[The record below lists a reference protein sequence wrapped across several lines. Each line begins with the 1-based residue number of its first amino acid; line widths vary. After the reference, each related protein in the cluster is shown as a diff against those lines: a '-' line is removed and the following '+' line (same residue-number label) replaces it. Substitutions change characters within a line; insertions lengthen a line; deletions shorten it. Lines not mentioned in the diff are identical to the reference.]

1 VTLSFGTTAS
11 DHSTTVQQSMHQ
23 AYAQLLVCLRAQ
35 VVSCK
40 PGSTEAHQLLFNVA
54 YNYVELCH
62 IHGTEKQA
70 DFHYDSGNNEPKRGF
85 GHLAYLTP
93 DVYAACAK
101 LEELG
106 ATFKKKPGT

>member
-1 VTLSFGTTAS
+1 
-11 DHSTTVQQSMHQ
+11 
-23 AYAQLLVCLRAQ
+23 

-62 IHGTEKQA
+62 LHGTEKQA

-106 ATFKKKPGT
+106 ATFKKKPGA